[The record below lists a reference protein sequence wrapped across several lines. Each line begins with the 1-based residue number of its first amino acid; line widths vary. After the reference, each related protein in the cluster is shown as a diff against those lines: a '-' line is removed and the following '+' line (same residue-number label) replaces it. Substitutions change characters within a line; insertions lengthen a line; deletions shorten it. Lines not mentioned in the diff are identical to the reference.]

1 MSIKIGD
8 SLPDAVFTVMTP
20 DGPKTRTTAD
30 IFKNRKVILFG
41 VPGAFTPTCSMNHLP
56 GFLDNE
62 AKFKAKGIN
71 EIVVVSVN
79 DVFVMN
85 AWAKQSGADGKIIFL
100 ADGSAAFAKALG
112 LTADLSDHGLGVR
125 SARYSMLVNDGIVER
140 LNVEPS
146 VGKADVSGADALLAQ
161 I

>member
-56 GFLDNE
+56 GFLDKE
-62 AKFKAKGIN
+62 ADFKAKGID

-85 AWAKQSGADGKIIFL
+85 AWAKQSGAEGKITFL